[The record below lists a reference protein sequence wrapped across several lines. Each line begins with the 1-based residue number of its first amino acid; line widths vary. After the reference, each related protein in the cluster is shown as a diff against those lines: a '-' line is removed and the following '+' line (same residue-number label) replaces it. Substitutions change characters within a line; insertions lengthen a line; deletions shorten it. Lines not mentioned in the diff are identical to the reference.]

1 VSATEVRLVLTERC
15 VLRDAATASGRSTAT
30 RAYDESNARTNT
42 GRAAGT
48 GAVVRFRY
56 QSKLMYC
63 AAIQELQ
70 IRARRSGWRLETAGK
85 AQLASWLGIS
95 PSVLDTHN
103 RAFGISLDD
112 IRAGRV

>member
-1 VSATEVRLVLTERC
+1 M
-15 VLRDAATASGRSTAT
+15 
-30 RAYDESNARTNT
+30 
-42 GRAAGT
+42 GT
-48 GAVVRFRY
+48 GMRFRY

-70 IRARRSGWRLETAGK
+70 LRARRSGWKLETAGK
-85 AQLASWLGIS
+85 AQLAAWLGIS

-112 IRAGRV
+112 IRTGRV